1 MQQPVLQICDHP
13 LVQHKVALLRDAA
26 TSTRDFRALSSE
38 LAGVLAYEATR
49 DLELEDVTVT
59 TPIKDTIGRKV
70 TGKKVGV
77 VPILRAGVGMLDGV
91 LAMIPVARVGFLG
104 MYRDED
110 TLQPV
115 SYYEKLPKD
124 LGDRLM
130 LIIDPMLATGGS
142 ASYAA
147 QVCKDR
153 GAHTVKLLSLIAAP
167 EGVERMHADHPDVAI
182 HVAALDECLNE
193 KGFIVPGL
201 GDAGDRL
208 WGTR

>member
-1 MQQPVLQICDHP
+1 MTANGLYLCHHP
-13 LVQHKVALLRDAA
+13 LIQHKIALLRAA
-26 TSTRDFRALSSE
+26 STSTRDFRALSSE
-38 LAGVLAYEATR
+38 IAGVLAYEATR
-49 DLELEDVTVT
+49 DLGLEDVKVQ
-59 TPIKDTIGRKV
+59 TPIKETIGRRV

-104 MYRDED
+104 VYRDED

-115 SYYEKLPKD
+115 SYYEKLPGE

-130 LIIDPMLATGGS
+130 LILDPMLATGGS

-153 GAHTVKLLSLIAAP
+153 GATAVKLLSIIAAP
-167 EGVERMHADHPDVAI
+167 EGVERMQRDHPDVELHI
-182 HVAALDECLNE
+182 AALDECLNE
-193 KGFIVPGL
+193 HGYILPGL

>member
-1 MQQPVLQICDHP
+1 MALHVCNHP
-13 LVQHKVALLRDAA
+13 LVQHKIALLRDAT

-38 LAGVLAYEATR
+38 LAGVLAYEATQ
-49 DLELEDVTVT
+49 DLGLEDVKVT
-59 TPIKDTIGRKV
+59 TPIKETIGRKV

-104 MYRDED
+104 VYRDED

-115 SYYEKLPKD
+115 SYYEKLPGE
-124 LGDRLM
+124 LQDRLM
-130 LIIDPMLATGGS
+130 LILDPMLATGGS

-153 GAHTVKLLSLIAAP
+153 GAKQVKLLSIIAAP
-167 EGVERMHADHPDVAI
+167 EGVERMQVDHPDVDI
-182 HVAALDECLNE
+182 HVASLDECLNE
-193 KGFIVPGL
+193 HGYIVPGL

>member
-1 MQQPVLQICDHP
+1 
-13 LVQHKVALLRDAA
+13 
-26 TSTRDFRALSSE
+26 
-38 LAGVLAYEATR
+38 VLAYEATR

>member
-1 MQQPVLQICDHP
+1 MALHVCNHP
-13 LVQHKVALLRDAA
+13 LVQHKIALLRDAT

-38 LAGVLAYEATR
+38 LAGVLAYEATQ
-49 DLELEDVTVT
+49 DLGLEDVKVT
-59 TPIKDTIGRKV
+59 TPIKETIGRKV

-104 MYRDED
+104 VYRDED

-115 SYYEKLPKD
+115 SYYEKLPGE
-124 LGDRLM
+124 LQDRLM
-130 LIIDPMLATGGS
+130 LILDPMLATGGS

-153 GAHTVKLLSLIAAP
+153 GAKQVKLLSIIAAP
-167 EGVERMHADHPDVAI
+167 EGVERMQADHPDVDI
-182 HVAALDECLNE
+182 HVASLDECLNE
-193 KGFIVPGL
+193 HGYIVPGL

>member
-1 MQQPVLQICDHP
+1 MALHVCNHP
-13 LVQHKVALLRDAA
+13 LVQHKIALLRDAS

-38 LAGVLAYEATR
+38 LAGVLAYEATQ
-49 DLELEDVTVT
+49 DLGLEDVKVT
-59 TPIKDTIGRKV
+59 TPIKETIGRKV

-104 MYRDED
+104 VYRDED

-115 SYYEKLPKD
+115 SYYEKLPGE
-124 LGDRLM
+124 LQDRLM
-130 LIIDPMLATGGS
+130 LILDPMLATGGS

-153 GAHTVKLLSLIAAP
+153 GAKQVKLLSIIAAP
-167 EGVERMHADHPDVAI
+167 EGVERMQADHPDVDI
-182 HVAALDECLNE
+182 HVASLDECLNE
-193 KGFIVPGL
+193 HGYIVPGL

>member
-1 MQQPVLQICDHP
+1 MALHVCNHP
-13 LVQHKVALLRDAA
+13 LVQHKIALLRDAS

-38 LAGVLAYEATR
+38 LAGVLAYEATG
-49 DLELEDVTVT
+49 DLGLEDVTVT
-59 TPIKDTIGRKV
+59 TPIKETIGRKV

-104 MYRDED
+104 VYRDED

-115 SYYEKLPKD
+115 SYYEKLPGE
-124 LGDRLM
+124 LQDRLM
-130 LIIDPMLATGGS
+130 LILDPMLATGGS

-153 GAHTVKLLSLIAAP
+153 GAKQVKLLSIIAAP
-167 EGVERMHADHPDVAI
+167 EGVERMQADHPDVDI
-182 HVAALDECLNE
+182 HVASLDECLNE
-193 KGFIVPGL
+193 HGYIVPGL